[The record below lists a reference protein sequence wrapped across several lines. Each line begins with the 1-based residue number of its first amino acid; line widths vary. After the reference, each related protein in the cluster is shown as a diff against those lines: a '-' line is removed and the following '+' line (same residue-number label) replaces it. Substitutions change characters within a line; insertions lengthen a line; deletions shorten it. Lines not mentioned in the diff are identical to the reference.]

1 MSGSFAVGKSESDY
15 LRASALTVEVLYLHS
30 VARRSYLALFSEPQK
45 CLQAPPLSLGLPKAA
60 LPKFDGAIQRRTT
73 ERRELNEDIAIFDRL
88 I

>member
-30 VARRSYLALFSEPQK
+30 AAQRSYLALFSEPQK
-45 CLQAPPLSLGLPKAA
+45 CLQAPPLSLGLPRAA
-60 LPKFDGAIQRRTT
+60 LPNFAGAIQRRTP